1 MPFGLINSC
10 WMLHET
16 NPELKTH
23 LQEMQE
29 KELKRK
35 KHLQAREIPTINCD
49 SWMIVRQATEL
60 DKKKAK
66 IKILNRIK
74 NAFWL

>member
-1 MPFGLINSC
+1 M
-10 WMLHET
+10 HET

-29 KELKRK
+29 KELRRS

-49 SWMIVRQATEL
+49 SWMIVRPATEA
-60 DKKKAK
+60 DKRKARSR
-66 IKILNRIK
+66 IINRIK

>member
-1 MPFGLINSC
+1 MPFGLIGSC
-10 WMLHET
+10 WLLHET

-29 KELKRK
+29 KELRRS

-49 SWMIVRQATEL
+49 SWMIVRPANEA
-60 DKKKAK
+60 DKRKAK
-66 IKILNRIK
+66 ARIINRIK